1 MFSSLCNPYLIN
13 WFTRGEG
20 GVKIG
25 QNLVHVVCER
35 PLKCYA
41 YKLDTSTLYILTV
54 YTNTYFVWK

>member
-1 MFSSLCNPYLIN
+1 MHFNLSPLEKYFMLM
-13 WFTRGEG
+13 GG

-41 YKLDTSTLYILTV
+41 YKLDTSTLYILIV